1 MDVAKNASRQ
11 VCAVCWGVCGFAS
24 SRENL
29 EMAKSQEGL
38 TSFCQARDLLA
49 ASAQC
54 EMCDYL
60 FNHAKEDTDRFDLD
74 ARIAIN
80 IHFFKLGG
88 VKSFKGS
95 VDKVRIFTKVEG
107 RDSSWSK
114 NSDWSEEL
122 GFVTW
127 SVLAHRGSYPTRI
140 HDLASTDVV
149 CDVQMILRQQRLNVL
164 QSITTSALAPSK
176 RNHGLKSASSYTST
190 VLNPPFLYYQ
200 QEF

>member
-1 MDVAKNASRQ
+1 MEVAKSASRE

-60 FNHAKEDTDRFDLD
+60 FSHAKEDASRFDLD

-80 IHFFKLGG
+80 IQFVKFGG
-88 VKSFKGS
+88 EESFKGL
-95 VDKVRIFTKVEG
+95 VDNLRIFLKVEG
-107 RDSSWSK
+107 KDSHFFAV
-114 NSDWSEEL
+114 SDRSEEL
-122 GFVTW
+122 GFITW
-127 SVLAHRGSYPTRI
+127 SVLAHRGSYPARN

-149 CDVQMILRQQRLNVL
+149 FDIQMILRQQRLNVL

-176 RNHGLKSASSYTST
+176 RNYGLKNASSFTST
-190 VLNPPFLYYQ
+190 VPNPLFLYYQ